1 MLDVHFALLGSDQ
14 GGINLKAL
22 KEQEVLVYCSCIALY
37 IFCYIGTYR
46 NTKQREWG
54 PILGNILPE
63 GSGLF
68 GAVQGLDVRFNRHHQ
83 FGNVGVLG
91 A

>member
-1 MLDVHFALLGSDQ
+1 MFFVILAYAATQ
-14 GGINLKAL
+14 N
-22 KEQEVLVYCSCIALY
+22 QESGV
-37 IFCYIGTYR
+37 
-46 NTKQREWG
+46 
-54 PILGNILPE
+54 PILGKILPE

-68 GAVQGLDVRFNRHHQ
+68 GAVEGLDVRFNRHHQ